1 MTVPTSKLLKA
12 NKSLVATASLKH
24 MSPNFDNSQQQS
36 VSIVVNNSSPDL
48 TKQPSYPDIDVNQQT
63 TPTKEREEQPQ
74 DTKVVYEDNPYAGLP
89 RDLETAETN
98 TQELSKLI
106 SEKDNIIKAQSLII
120 DMFQNN
126 PLIVNKYVIATQE
139 VLIELIKLLASAS
152 EVEIKL
158 ADIECTCTQ
167 PKFAVVNKIFLTVSG
182 EIYSIELCPAIRRL
196 FESYK
201 ISLSLVAL

>member
-74 DTKVVYEDNPYAGLP
+74 DTKVVYEDNPYASIP

-126 PLIVNKYVIATQE
+126 PLIVN
-139 VLIELIKLLASAS
+139 
-152 EVEIKL
+152 
-158 ADIECTCTQ
+158 
-167 PKFAVVNKIFLTVSG
+167 
-182 EIYSIELCPAIRRL
+182 
-196 FESYK
+196 
-201 ISLSLVAL
+201 